1 MIGNAVPVNLA
12 QFLAES
18 IIQQI
23 NQNENLN
30 NDTLLINQAI
40 AV

>member
-18 IIQQI
+18 ILAQI
-23 NQNENLN
+23 EA
-30 NDTLLINQAI
+30 NDTDQWRLPLIYQE
-40 AV
+40 